1 MLQRWDDKNDDDDYV
16 DDGGGGGVGG
26 CGIQD
31 VGVGWELRSRYDLCR
46 MEI

>member
-16 DDGGGGGVGG
+16 DDGGGGVGG

-31 VGVGWELRSRYDLCR
+31 VGVG
-46 MEI
+46 